1 MRKLVTFLSRL
12 NLNLRKE
19 AHIMEII
26 RLFHDL
32 AFALVIIA
40 IVMSPHAINT
50 YLTMR
55 EAKNDE
61 ATE

>member
-1 MRKLVTFLSRL
+1 
-12 NLNLRKE
+12 
-19 AHIMEII
+19 MEVIQ
-26 RLFHDL
+26 LFHDL
-32 AFALVIIA
+32 AFALVVIV

-50 YLTMR
+50 FLTIR